1 MNSKGWLLPGFIIVT
16 LSVVANYFVTRWIDN
31 NQLIPAIQKE
41 LSVIEGNQPKI
52 VTINT
57 EKTVERLQDEGHD
70 PMEIMTGLALLTEMM
85 RSDGVILLDEQ
96 LVLSSSERFKLDN
109 VSLNTIFEMAEERGI
124 DVDERIEN
132 SVKQAEKAAKERLAE
147 MEELLSSM
155 ER

>member
-16 LSVVANYFVTRWIDN
+16 FSVVVNYFVTRWIDN

-52 VTINT
+52 VTIDT
-57 EKTVERLQDEGHD
+57 EKTVKRLQDEGHE
-70 PMEIMTGLALLTEMM
+70 PIEIMTGLALLTEMI

-96 LVLSSSERFKLDN
+96 LVLSSSEKFKLDN

-147 MEELLSSM
+147 MEKLLNSM
-155 ER
+155 KR

>member
-16 LSVVANYFVTRWIDN
+16 FSVVVNYFVTRWIDN

-52 VTINT
+52 VTIDT
-57 EKTVERLQDEGHD
+57 EKTVKRLQDEGHE
-70 PMEIMTGLALLTEMM
+70 PIEIMTGLALLTEMI
-85 RSDGVILLDEQ
+85 RSDGIILLDEQ
-96 LVLSSSERFKLDN
+96 LVLSSSEKFKLDN

-147 MEELLSSM
+147 MEKLLSSM
-155 ER
+155 KR

>member
-16 LSVVANYFVTRWIDN
+16 FSVVVNYFVTRWIDN

-52 VTINT
+52 VTIDT
-57 EKTVERLQDEGHD
+57 EKTVKRLQDEGHE
-70 PMEIMTGLALLTEMM
+70 PIEIMTGLALLTEMI
-85 RSDGVILLDEQ
+85 RSDGIILLDEQ
-96 LVLSSSERFKLDN
+96 LVLSSSEKFKLDN

-147 MEELLSSM
+147 MEKLLNSM
-155 ER
+155 KR

>member
-1 MNSKGWLLPGFIIVT
+1 MNSKGWLLPGVVIVAV
-16 LSVVANYFVTRWIDN
+16 SVVANYFVTRWIDN

-41 LSVIEGNQPKI
+41 LTMVESNQPKI

-57 EKTVERLQDEGHD
+57 EKTIERLQDAGNE
-70 PMEIMTGLALLTEMM
+70 PMEIMTGLALLTEMLKN
-85 RSDGVILLDEQ
+85 DGVVLLDEQ

-109 VSLNTIFEMAEERGI
+109 LSLDTIFQMAEERGI
-124 DVDERIEN
+124 DVDKRIED

>member
-1 MNSKGWLLPGFIIVT
+1 MNSKGWLLPGVVIVAV
-16 LSVVANYFVTRWIDN
+16 SVVANYFVTRWIDN

-41 LSVIEGNQPKI
+41 LAMVESNQPKI

-57 EKTVERLQDEGHD
+57 EKTIERLQDAGNE
-70 PMEIMTGLALLTEMM
+70 PMEIMTGLALLTEMLKN
-85 RSDGVILLDEQ
+85 DGVVLLDEQ
-96 LVLSSSERFKLDN
+96 LVLSSSDRFKLDN
-109 VSLNTIFEMAEERGI
+109 LSLDTIFQMAEERGI
-124 DVDERIEN
+124 DVDKRIED